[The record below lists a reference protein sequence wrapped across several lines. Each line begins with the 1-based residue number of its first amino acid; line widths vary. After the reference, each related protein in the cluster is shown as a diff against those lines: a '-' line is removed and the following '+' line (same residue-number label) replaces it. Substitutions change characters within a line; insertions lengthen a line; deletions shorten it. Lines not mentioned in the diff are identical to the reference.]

1 VLLALPSELA
11 LTPPEKV
18 VLREHLHVAMDIGVT
33 WIDVAQVGAAV
44 GAIARRPKLS
54 IEEELDRA
62 NSLVETSDLGGM
74 PHVRILV
81 RNAKRRR
88 PAQGTRVLIE
98 GYTARGSDLP
108 GFRTLGHQ
116 SLDWPS
122 NGEAA
127 TTGAVT
133 VFAGGARPITL
144 GYFIRV
150 RINPAT
156 GGFLRPP
163 ATDVHG
169 RPVRVDPHYAR
180 DEDYAPDATPAAG
193 WYLRLALA
201 FGHDIFSE
209 RDKLPP
215 VEDGYTIRLLVGA
228 DDGAARAYEI
238 DINGTEIPIYVLPKY
253 SKCVEPSL
261 CAPRSSVILCQLCA
275 DREFGAR

>member
-1 VLLALPSELA
+1 
-11 LTPPEKV
+11 
-18 VLREHLHVAMDIGVT
+18 VT

-81 RNAKRRR
+81 RNVKRRR
-88 PAQGTRVLIE
+88 AAQGTRVLIE

-156 GGFLRPP
+156 GGFLRPRQLTCTAVRCASIRTTRAMRITRRMQRQP
-163 ATDVHG
+163 QVGTCVSRSRSATTSSASATSSHRSKTDT
-169 RPVRVDPHYAR
+169 PSDFWSAR
-180 DEDYAPDATPAAG
+180 MMAP
-193 WYLRLALA
+193 RALTR
-201 FGHDIFSE
+201 S
-209 RDKLPP
+209 
-215 VEDGYTIRLLVGA
+215 TST
-228 DDGAARAYEI
+228 
-238 DINGTEIPIYVLPKY
+238 GTEIPIYVLPKY
-253 SKCVEPSL
+253 SKV
-261 CAPRSSVILCQLCA
+261 R
-275 DREFGAR
+275 